1 MQHIGCV
8 IGIYKSFWMTFQ
20 ENLKFPEKSQFYFNY
35 KKFRVTE
42 NSKPAIDKLDQIKPK
57 QNAKLI
63 SLLLLYNCLLN
74 VLFDLIDF
82 WFLWRLK
89 ERKCFSLK

>member
-42 NSKPAIDKLDQIKPK
+42 NSKPAIDKLD
-57 QNAKLI
+57 
-63 SLLLLYNCLLN
+63 
-74 VLFDLIDF
+74 
-82 WFLWRLK
+82 
-89 ERKCFSLK
+89 